1 MKLSVLST
9 SKSKKEDIV
18 LSDAFVKD
26 YNESLVHQAVV
37 TYLAGMR
44 QGSHKQKN
52 RSEVRG
58 GGKKPYRQKGTGRAR
73 AGTIRSPIW
82 RGGEVTF
89 ASRPRD
95 YSKKINKKMYKAAL
109 RSIFSE
115 LLRQEKL
122 IAIEHPKIK
131 NPKTKEMVSFL
142 SKLSL
147 ENVLIITDEIDKNLH
162 LASRNIPHVN
172 VVTTAEINPVMLLKP
187 QKVAITPAAGFVTL
201 GQSVFIG
208 FISAIVSN
216 ISIGR
221 IRKTNIDDTLDVF
234 PSHGIGGIMG
244 MILTAIFAKQVGLI
258 YGEIETFIFHL
269 VAIIITI
276 IFTMLMSYLIYS
288 FVNKLIPLRVR
299 EDQEERGLD
308 ASQHGELFI

>member
-1 MKLSVLST
+1 MKLDLLNIEN
-9 SKSKKEDIV
+9 KKTDVQISETT
-18 LSDAFVKD
+18 FGKEF
-26 YNESLVHQAVV
+26 NETLVHQAVV
-37 TYLAGMR
+37 TYLAGSR
-44 QGSHKQKN
+44 QGSHKQKT

-82 RGGEVTF
+82 RGGGVTF

-115 LLRQEKL
+115 LLRKEKL
-122 IAIEHPKIK
+122 VAVEHPKIK

-187 QKVAITPAAGFVTL
+187 HKVAITPAAFKK
-201 GQSVFIG
+201 IEE
-208 FISAIVSN
+208 
-216 ISIGR
+216 
-221 IRKTNIDDTLDVF
+221 
-234 PSHGIGGIMG
+234 
-244 MILTAIFAKQVGLI
+244 LI
-258 YGEIETFIFHL
+258 
-269 VAIIITI
+269 
-276 IFTMLMSYLIYS
+276 
-288 FVNKLIPLRVR
+288 
-299 EDQEERGLD
+299 
-308 ASQHGELFI
+308 